1 MKKNSD
7 VQFNQIKS
15 IFEKAGDLENLLN
28 EQIIQESKKKL
39 KNLSGNQSLNL
50 FQLFKQTDELLSLV
64 ESLKSKIDKQD

>member
-28 EQIIQESKKKL
+28 EQIIQESKKKQ
-39 KNLSGNQSLNL
+39 KNLSANQSLNFL
-50 FQLFKQTDELLSLV
+50 QLFKQADELLLLV
-64 ESLKSKIDKQD
+64 KSLKQKIDKQD

>member
-39 KNLSGNQSLNL
+39 RNLSGNQSLNL

>member
-39 KNLSGNQSLNL
+39 RNLSGNQSLNL

-64 ESLKSKIDKQD
+64 ESLKQKIDKQD